1 MLCNQF
7 KCSWFCFIPPIL
19 LPELL
24 IAMAAEQY
32 KWLERDLENVDRSIT
47 PWLVVTWHPPWY
59 SSYEAHYREAE
70 CMRVEMEDLL
80 YAYGVDIIFNGHVS
94 HPNSYVLSIK
104 MVIIHFGLFSYILGT
119 IIVMRKMWKKKFYS
133 NGEGMFNYIFW
144 VRPGIY
150 AFVKSFSC
158 FCMAAYNN

>member
-1 MLCNQF
+1 
-7 KCSWFCFIPPIL
+7 
-19 LPELL
+19 
-24 IAMAAEQY
+24 MAAEQY
-32 KWLERDLENVDRSIT
+32 KWLERDLGNVDRSIT

-119 IIVMRKMWKKKFYS
+119 IIVMRKM
-133 NGEGMFNYIFW
+133 
-144 VRPGIY
+144 
-150 AFVKSFSC
+150 
-158 FCMAAYNN
+158 